1 MISLKC
7 RRRQFNNTHT
17 PKQTNTNTQNFAMF
31 E

>member
-7 RRRQFNNTHT
+7 RRRHNTHT